1 MRKLFLSL
9 FFLIFTCLLFAKDF
23 PQNEKNLIYKA
34 LDARLQTRLCNNPDD
49 AIKLMEAFKSSI
61 TKDAAYETA
70 DEELRFVIENMI
82 SLEEYNYMYAKNADS
97 AELKPFIL
105 KQYDKIEAY
114 KKAHEGKELNC
125 WFILSSG
132 DVINSSMQFI
142 SQSTAIKLGLKEKEE
157 YDTVAETDGTV
168 SFGRINRALWYYFAP
183 AIGGGNKAK
192 AIEDFQK
199 AVEYAECD
207 YERFYSR
214 VYLSQVYYDEGN
226 KAECEKL
233 LNECDSILPGNV
245 YTPFIRTLNQN
256 DFSLLYYTENRK
268 KVEKKL
274 GI

>member
-1 MRKLFLSL
+1 MRKYFS
-9 FFLIFTCLLFAKDF
+9 FFIFLIFTGLLFAKDF
-23 PQNEKNLIYKA
+23 SQSGKELIYKT
-34 LDARLQTRLCNNPDD
+34 LDARLQTRLCKTPDE
-49 AIKLMEAFKSSI
+49 AIKYMEAFKSSLSG
-61 TKDAAYETA
+61 DAAYKAA
-70 DEELRFVIENMI
+70 DEEVRFVIENMI
-82 SLEEYNYMYAKNADS
+82 SLEQYNYMYAKNADS

-114 KKAHEGKELNC
+114 KASHSGTELTC

-142 SQSTAIKLGLKEKEE
+142 SQATAIKLGLQEKDE
-157 YDTVAETDGTV
+157 YDAVSETDGEV
-168 SFGRINRALWYYFAP
+168 AFGRINRALWYYFAP
-183 AIGGGNKAK
+183 AIGGGSKTKAK
-192 AIEDFQK
+192 DDFKK
-199 AVEYAECD
+199 AVDCAKCD

-214 VYLSQVYYDEGN
+214 IYLSQVYYDEGN

-233 LNECDSILPGNV
+233 LSECDKILPGND
-245 YTPFIRTLNQN
+245 YTTFIRYLNQN